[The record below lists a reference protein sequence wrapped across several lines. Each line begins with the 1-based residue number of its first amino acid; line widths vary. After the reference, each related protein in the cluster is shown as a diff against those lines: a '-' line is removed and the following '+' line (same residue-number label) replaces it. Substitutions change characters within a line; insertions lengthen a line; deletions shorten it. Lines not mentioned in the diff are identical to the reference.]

1 MGFAQF
7 LVRCHRL
14 AMRDLPVE
22 SHDRPERLVLRD
34 EPKLSRSEVIALAL
48 IPHLLLFDRLDV
60 LLEQILNTE
69 FHNEVPDVLP
79 VVKDSRVLLLLL
91 SGIKVAPDL
100 GHEDILEDPF
110 HEPPPYKFIL
120 PLEILGVL
128 MVRIILHPP
137 DVVDRELVKHRDLR
151 KSLIPIKLHELRNL
165 MVELFFISGAS
176 LQKEVWEN
184 MVGKLLQILG
194 HLTVRGMALLEKLK
208 EHFAP
213 GFRVLGLLN
222 QLLPPLFPIWRQRRI
237 LF

>member
-22 SHDRPERLVLRD
+22 SHDRPEGLILRD
-34 EPKLSRSEVIALAL
+34 EPKLSRSGVIALAL

-60 LLEQILNTE
+60 LLEQIFNTE
-69 FHNEVPDVLP
+69 FHNEVPDILP
-79 VVKDSRVLLLLL
+79 VVKDPRVLLLLL

-100 GHEDILEDPF
+100 RHEDILEDPF
-110 HEPPPYKFIL
+110 HEPPPHKLIF

-128 MVRIILHPP
+128 VVRIILHPP

-151 KSLIPIKLHELRNL
+151 KSLIPIKFHELRNL

-194 HLTVRGMALLEKLK
+194 HLTV
-208 EHFAP
+208 
-213 GFRVLGLLN
+213 
-222 QLLPPLFPIWRQRRI
+222 
-237 LF
+237 